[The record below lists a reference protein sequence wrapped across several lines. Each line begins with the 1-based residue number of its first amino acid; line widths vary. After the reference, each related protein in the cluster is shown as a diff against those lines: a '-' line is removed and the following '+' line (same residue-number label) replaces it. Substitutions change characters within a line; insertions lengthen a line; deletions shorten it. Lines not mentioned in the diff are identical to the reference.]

1 LITLSILKANKKQS
15 FRCILLMVTLQ
26 NLPEKANE
34 FIKKNELVQSKAF
47 PDERQENIQTALKQI
62 ISLVIT
68 SLAESVGQL
77 NGDIIVWNAA
87 RGTSG
92 LDEFEADLPIIG
104 SAPPRG
110 AGLVK
115 AVLSDRYHGTI
126 SSIAKATVVK
136 PTTVSKLIDIVT
148 TATLELLSGVIVKNS
163 WNAQQLGELL
173 RPSQPT
179 LASSRPLVKPV
190 LSNHSAPVSDAELAP
205 SDSVGSWLSRRTHI
219 LLAVVSLIAIVEL
232 GYIVT
237 MHLADNNRGNT
248 TGTTTN
254 RGRTEL
260 PTGLASANRQYTA
273 IPITHISST
282 LTSAKAAVPVV
293 LKLKDGLRQV
303 IGVSSTESKLYQF
316 LIDPNQEVNHI
327 DPTKGWIGF
336 DRIYFET
343 NKATLTNESL
353 WQLSNVASIL
363 KRFPAAKVKVG
374 GYTDSTGNP
383 IKNLR
388 LSKARAEA
396 AKSSLIS
403 LGVSPDHLTAV
414 GYGALDN
421 ITTNKTEEGR
431 ALNRRVSLQV
441 TEK

>member
-1 LITLSILKANKKQS
+1 
-15 FRCILLMVTLQ
+15 MVTLQ

-34 FIKKNELVQSKAF
+34 FIKKNELLQSKAF

-68 SLAESVGQL
+68 SLAESVGQP
-77 NGDIIVWNAA
+77 NGDKIVWNAA
-87 RGTSG
+87 RGTNG

-104 SAPPRG
+104 SVPPQG

-148 TATLELLSGVIVKNS
+148 TATLELLSGIIVKNS

-179 LASSRPLVKPV
+179 LASSRPLVKPAP
-190 LSNHSAPVSDAELAP
+190 SNHSAPVRDAELTP

-219 LLAVVSLIAIVEL
+219 LLAIVSLIAIVEL

-273 IPITHISST
+273 IPITNISST

-303 IGVSSTESKLYQF
+303 IGASSTESKLYQF